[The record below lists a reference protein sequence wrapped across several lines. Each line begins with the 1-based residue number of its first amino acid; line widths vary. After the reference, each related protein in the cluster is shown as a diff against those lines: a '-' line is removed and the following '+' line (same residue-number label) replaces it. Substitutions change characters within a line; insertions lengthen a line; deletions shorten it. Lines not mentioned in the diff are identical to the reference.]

1 MINVVI
7 WGAGNNCKLVLDA
20 IRKDKCNIIGIVD
33 SNKMLS
39 HKLYSEN
46 LMIYAPEE
54 LINDKVD
61 YIVISVY
68 FSDEILLQCRE
79 LGISDCK
86 IIEYWKSD
94 KEYEFIDINAKKI
107 YELEKE
113 LEKCRRHLNNIPYE
127 LELRPLP
134 IIRSAEELLELII
147 KEKKSLS
154 RFGDGEL

>member
-79 LGISDCK
+79 LGISE
-86 IIEYWKSD
+86 IGRAS
-94 KEYEFIDINAKKI
+94 
-107 YELEKE
+107 
-113 LEKCRRHLNNIPYE
+113 CRERV
-127 LELRPLP
+127 
-134 IIRSAEELLELII
+134 
-147 KEKKSLS
+147 
-154 RFGDGEL
+154 